1 MDSMPPLH
9 LERIVKKYGNVKAV
23 DDLSL
28 KVRDRELLT
37 LLGPSGCGKTTI
49 LRCVSGFVK
58 PDSGDI
64 YLGDR
69 KITEIPPKKRGI
81 GLVFQNYALWPH
93 MTVFQNLAFGLKIKK
108 LSKNEISQKV
118 EHALALV
125 QLEGFGDRYPRQLS
139 GGQQQR
145 VALSRA
151 LVLEPDILLLDEPL
165 SNLDALLR
173 EQMRF
178 EIAQIHKQAGIT
190 TIYVT
195 HDQTE
200 AMVISD
206 RIAILEKGRIM
217 QLGTP
222 CVIYSKPANKF
233 VAGFMGT
240 TNFIHGKVISFNK
253 DTEVTTD
260 DGVTLIGRGRELK
273 KGDEVDVAI
282 RPESIKFLSP
292 AEAKTTSHEPNLYE
306 AEVVRA
312 SYIGELIDYQL
323 KIKKHL
329 IRARGEVSTP
339 YAVGER
345 IVVKL
350 DPDQL
355 AVLRH

>member
-58 PDSGDI
+58 PDSGNI

-69 KITEIPPKKRGI
+69 KITEIPPQKRGI

-108 LSKNEISQKV
+108 LSKNQIRQKV

-165 SNLDALLR
+165 STLDALLR

-190 TIYVT
+190 SIYVT
-195 HDQTE
+195 PGQTE

-206 RIAILEKGRIM
+206 RIALRDKGKVVQIGKPEE
-217 QLGTP
+217 L
-222 CVIYSKPANKF
+222 YASPANRF

-240 TNFIHGKVISFNK
+240 TSFVPGKVEQSRGEAGWVR
-253 DTEVTTD
+253 TPA
-260 DGVTLIGRGRELK
+260 GLRLRGRGRNRRD
-273 KGDEVDVAI
+273 GPGGA
-282 RPESIKFLSP
+282 
-292 AEAKTTSHEPNLYE
+292 
-306 AEVVRA
+306 
-312 SYIGELIDYQL
+312 G
-323 KIKKHL
+323 
-329 IRARGEVSTP
+329 
-339 YAVGER
+339 
-345 IVVKL
+345 
-350 DPDQL
+350 
-355 AVLRH
+355 